1 MVSWKPRL
9 ESVFTRQDQMYQ
21 TKGQGKEE
29 KQNLTSLALEHSLV
43 TSEQMVS

>member
-9 ESVFTRQDQMYQ
+9 GSVFTRQDHMCQ
-21 TKGQGKEE
+21 TKGQGKKE
-29 KQNLTSLALEHSLV
+29 KQNLTSLAMEHSPV